1 MPDLSQAP
9 PPRPLAAPPIA
20 PGPPQIARLFRH
32 RDGDIAALQLMT
44 LLRAYRNAVP
54 AADPATRSI
63 AQAPHA

>member
-20 PGPPQIARLFRH
+20 PGQPQIARLFRH
-32 RDGDIAALQLMT
+32 RGGDIAALQLMT
-44 LLRAYRNAVP
+44 LLRAYRNVAP
-54 AADPATRSI
+54 AAAPAISAI